1 MDEFLE
7 KYGLDFDDLNEGEKD
22 WLLQKVNALSEG
34 QLTIDKIREAIRAM
48 RDHTEQELTTRKD
61 APTNFVTL
69 LTYFIPV
76 IGLIRKWYHD
86 QHEVELRARLRVL
99 ISLEILLTSPERQRR
114 EIDLALSNIA
124 GGIG

>member
-7 KYGLDFDDLNEGEKD
+7 KYNLGFDDLNDSEKD

-34 QLTIDKIREAIRAM
+34 QLTVEKIREAIKAM
-48 RDHTEQELTTRKD
+48 RDHTEQELTARKD

-69 LTYFIPV
+69 LTYFIPI

-86 QHEVELRARLRVL
+86 QYEVELRARLRVL
-99 ISLEILLTSPERQRR
+99 VSLEILLTSPERQRR

>member
-7 KYGLDFDDLNEGEKD
+7 KYGLDFDDINKDEQD

-34 QLTIDKIREAIRAM
+34 QLTIEKIREAVKAM
-48 RDHTEQELTTRKD
+48 RDHTEQELIVRKD
-61 APTNFVTL
+61 APTNFITL
-69 LTYFIPV
+69 LTYFIPI

-86 QHEVELRARLRVL
+86 QYEIELKARLKVL
-99 ISLEILLTSPERQRR
+99 VSLEILLTSPERQRR
-114 EIDLALSNIA
+114 EIDQALSNIA